1 MIEKDHIHSAFDED
15 LQNLQSTV
23 MRMGG
28 LVEASIINT
37 SRALADSDEE
47 LARKVVDDD
56 QQIDTLESEINLA
69 ALELVALR
77 QPIAQ
82 DLRFVFAVL
91 KIATNLER
99 IGDYAKNVA
108 KRTTVLLQT
117 PPPNGAA
124 ASIRRL
130 ARSVQVLLKDSL
142 DSFAE
147 KDAEKSREIIARDR
161 DIDLM
166 YNSLFREFL
175 TYMME
180 DPRSITPAMHLH
192 FMAKNLERA
201 GDHITSVSEQVI
213 FLVTGEMPRDDR
225 PVGDTTSYE
234 ALTLDAVK

>member
-1 MIEKDHIHSAFDED
+1 MIEKDHIHSAFDQD
-15 LQNLQSTV
+15 LKNLQASV

-28 LVEASIINT
+28 LVEASIIN
-37 SRALADSDEE
+37 SSIALADSDEE
-47 LARKVVDDD
+47 LARKIVEDDHM
-56 QQIDTLESEINLA
+56 IDSLETEINLA
-69 ALELVALR
+69 ALELSALR

-117 PPPNGAA
+117 SPPDGAT
-124 ASIRRL
+124 ASILRL

-147 KDAEKSREIIARDR
+147 RDVEKAREIIVRDH

-180 DPRSITPAMHLH
+180 DPRSITPSMHLH
-192 FMAKNLERA
+192 FMAKNLERS
-201 GDHITSVSEQVI
+201 GDHITSVAEQVI
-213 FLVTGEMPRDDR
+213 FLATGEMPKDDR
-225 PVGDTTSYE
+225 PVGDTTPFESVE
-234 ALTLDAVK
+234 SKP